1 MDIERFRPYW
11 AATYWRAAFMLLAVM
26 MFLFFGLAFAA
37 LLDHFEFL
45 GFPLGLLLMGQGL
58 VFFIIGFGF
67 WFVHSQ
73 DHVDDYF
80 GANEDL

>member
-11 AATYWRAAFMLLAVM
+11 AATYWRAAFLLLAVM
-26 MFLFFGLAFAA
+26 LLLVGGLGFAGQF
-37 LLDHFEFL
+37 DHLEFL

-58 VFFIIGFGF
+58 VFVVTGLIF

-73 DHVDDYF
+73 DGVDEYF